1 MRSISGEVRLF
12 ETNPAAYL
20 PHTNPFLFID
30 RVLSLDS
37 GSRAEGVKVVTHEPT
52 GYSPVFLIESM
63 AQLAGIAVAR
73 EKGEGGFLA
82 SVDHAEF
89 SGGVNAG
96 DRIIVSVRIVK
107 SFGRLHLCEGE
118 ANVDGRRVA
127 SARLTLGVGSL

>member
-1 MRSISGEVRLF
+1 M
-12 ETNPAAYL
+12 
-20 PHTNPFLFID
+20 
-30 RVLSLDS
+30 
-37 GSRAEGVKVVTHEPT
+37 
-52 GYSPVFLIESM
+52 FLIESM

-89 SGGVNAG
+89 FGGVNAG